1 MHLISKCTFTFKLPL
16 EGSTTYFFLYP
27 DGHVALVIFLVTLP
41 FTQVITFTF
50 FFAAAFAAAFAGAFA
65 AAFAAAF
72 AGAFAGAAFAATGL

>member
-50 FFAAAFAAAFAGAFA
+50 FDATFFDATFFEATFFEATF
-65 AAFAAAF
+65 
-72 AGAFAGAAFAATGL
+72 FAGAAFAAPGL

>member
-50 FFAAAFAAAFAGAFA
+50 FDATLFDATFFEATFFDATF
-65 AAFAAAF
+65 
-72 AGAFAGAAFAATGL
+72 FAGAAFAAPGL